1 MNKIMT
7 PDEIAENGKGVIDEI
22 IRMSDFNFDRLP
34 MLDIIGERLA
44 DSLTTVLP
52 DVTGVI
58 VEASLNS
65 LDYLPMAQAV
75 DGISNPSFLG
85 VVEANHLNG
94 ELLLALDSTF
104 ALTTMELMLG
114 GSPKGELKRQSGGFT
129 MIERGFAR
137 RIGDILTTELRRCLS
152 MVADIEMEL
161 DRIETDQDAAMVTQP
176 TSLVCRM
183 RFAVALAGRT
193 GMFDAIIPYDALEP
207 IRPKLGKIHFGEPNE
222 DGSPW
227 KEQLAG
233 QIERSVV
240 ELEAVLTEIELPI
253 QTLLN
258 WKPGETVNLWIEED
272 HEARVICAETEMFKA
287 LMGKRN
293 NGNTAIRI
301 TERIE
306 AEEETD
312 HGRDID

>member
-1 MNKIMT
+1 ME
-7 PDEIAENGKGVIDEI
+7 DQ
-22 IRMSDFNFDRLP
+22 
-34 MLDIIGERLA
+34 
-44 DSLTTVLP
+44 LT
-52 DVTGVI
+52 
-58 VEASLNS
+58 
-65 LDYLPMAQAV
+65 
-75 DGISNPSFLG
+75 
-85 VVEANHLNG
+85 
-94 ELLLALDSTF
+94 
-104 ALTTMELMLG
+104 
-114 GSPKGELKRQSGGFT
+114 
-129 MIERGFAR
+129 
-137 RIGDILTTELRRCLS
+137 
-152 MVADIEMEL
+152 
-161 DRIETDQDAAMVTQP
+161 
-176 TSLVCRM
+176 
-183 RFAVALAGRT
+183 
-193 GMFDAIIPYDALEP
+193 
-207 IRPKLGKIHFGEPNE
+207 
-222 DGSPW
+222 
-227 KEQLAG
+227 G

>member
-1 MNKIMT
+1 MNKVMT
-7 PDEIAENGKGVIDEI
+7 PEEIKASGDGLIDEI

-44 DSLTTVLP
+44 DSLTSAIPEL
-52 DVTGVI
+52 TGVI
-58 VEASLNS
+58 CEASVNS
-65 LDYLPMAQAV
+65 LDYLPMAQV
-75 DGISNPSFLG
+75 MDGIAQPSFLG
-85 VVEANHLNG
+85 IVEANNLNG
-94 ELLLALDSTF
+94 EILLALDPTF

-114 GSPKGELKRQSGGFT
+114 GTPSGELKRSGDSFT
-129 MIERGFAR
+129 SIERSFAR
-137 RIGDILTTELRRCLS
+137 QICEVIIAELRRCLS
-152 MVADIEMEL
+152 MVADLEMVL
-161 DRIETDQDAAMVTQP
+161 DRVETDPDAAMVSQP
-176 TSLVCRM
+176 ASLCCRM
-183 RFAVALAGRT
+183 RFAAALAGRT
-193 GMFDAIIPYDALEP
+193 GAIELVFPYDALEP

-227 KEQLAG
+227 KDRLSD
-233 QIERSVV
+233 QIEKSMV
-240 ELEAVLTEIELPI
+240 ELEAVLTEVELPI

-272 HEARVICAETEMFKA
+272 HEAEVICADTLMFKA

-301 TERIE
+301 TQQID

-312 HGRDID
+312 YGRDTD

>member
-7 PDEIAENGKGVIDEI
+7 PEEIAENGKGVIDEI

-44 DSLTTVLP
+44 DSLTAVIPEL
-52 DVTGVI
+52 TGVI
-58 VEASLNS
+58 CEASLTNQ
-65 LDYLPMAQAV
+65 DYLPMAQAM
-75 DGISNPSFLG
+75 DGLAVPSFLG

-94 ELLLALDSTF
+94 EILMALDSTF
-104 ALTTMELMLG
+104 ALTAMELMLG
-114 GSPKGELKRQSGGFT
+114 GAPKGELKRQSEEFT

-137 RIGDILTTELRRCLS
+137 RIGDVLTLELRRCLA
-152 MVADIEMEL
+152 MVADVDMEL
-161 DRIETDQDAAMVTQP
+161 DRVETDPDAAMVTQP

-183 RFAVALAGRT
+183 RFAAALAGRT
-193 GMFDAIIPYDALEP
+193 GAIEVIIPYDALEP

-227 KEQLAG
+227 KDKLTE

-272 HEARVICAETEMFKA
+272 HEARVICAETDMFKA

-306 AEEETD
+306 AEEETE

>member
-7 PDEIAENGKGVIDEI
+7 PEEIAESGKGVIDEI

-44 DSLTTVLP
+44 DGLTTVVPEL
-52 DVTGVI
+52 TGVI
-58 VEASLNS
+58 CEASLTN
-65 LDYLPMAQAV
+65 LDYLPMAQAM
-75 DGISNPSFLG
+75 DGVALPAMLC

-94 ELLLALDSTF
+94 EVLIAMDATF

-114 GSPKGELKRQSGGFT
+114 GSPKGELSRQSEEFT

-137 RIGDILTTELRRCLS
+137 RIGDVITLELRRCLS
-152 MVADIEMEL
+152 MVADVDMVL
-161 DRIETDQDAAMVTQP
+161 DRVETDPDGAMVTQP

-183 RFAVALAGRT
+183 RFTAALAGRT
-193 GMFDAIIPYDALEP
+193 GAIDVVIPYDALEP

-222 DGSPW
+222 DGNPW
-227 KEQLAG
+227 KEQLTG

-240 ELEAVLTEIELPI
+240 ELEAVLTEVELPI

-301 TERIE
+301 TDRIE

-312 HGRDID
+312 HGRDSN